1 MNRSGPGEVSS
12 YWYGTGVDEQAA
24 ASVLQ
29 ALRTYRAAEMDLR
42 RRTRTSMRMTDNEML
57 VIGLATRRARSGQEL
72 QPRDVALA
80 LGLTPASVTGLL
92 DKLERSGHIE
102 RLPHPTDRRRQRIL
116 PTRLADVD
124 VRATLGSVHEGMMS
138 VARSLNSSQAAV
150 ISAFLQQMTDAVVA
164 HAEEIDPPSE
174 PSAA

>member
-1 MNRSGPGEVSS
+1 MSS
-12 YWYGTGVDEQAA
+12 YWYGTGVDERGA

-29 ALRTYRAAEMDLR
+29 ALRRYRSAEMDLR

-72 QPRDVALA
+72 QAGDVATE

-92 DKLERSGHIE
+92 DRLERSGHIQ
-102 RLPHPTDRRRQRIL
+102 RQPHPTDRRRLRIL
-116 PTRLADVD
+116 PTAVADTD
-124 VRATLGSVHEGMMS
+124 VRATLGAVHESMMG
-138 VARSLNSSQAAV
+138 VARTLSSSQAEV
-150 ISAFLQQMTDAVVA
+150 ICAFLQQMTDAVTEIEA
-164 HAEEIDPPSE
+164 QEIDPPSE